1 MVFIVYLVQLL
12 LGLDIGAVADS
23 INKPSLSEVTRMI
36 IVVVFMLGTTTVIS
50 SSCLIT
56 GYEAILKQGE

>member
-1 MVFIVYLVQLL
+1 
-12 LGLDIGAVADS
+12 
-23 INKPSLSEVTRMI
+23 MI

-50 SSCLIT
+50 SSCLIP